1 MTEKTVTYLEKPGR
15 AGTQDCAASA
25 ARRARELGVKQV
37 VVATT
42 SGKSALAI
50 AQALKA
56 AGHKAEVIG
65 VGYSAEYAA
74 KWGAFDK
81 KIVSQAEKLGAR
93 FITGTHVF
101 GGVDSAVASA
111 LGGAV
116 PGKLIAATY
125 YTLGQGFKVAVETAV
140 MAADQG
146 CVSDKA
152 PVIAMGGTGEG
163 SDTAI
168 LLTPATGSKFF
179 SLKIHEVICL
189 VSGRK

>member
-1 MTEKTVTYLEKPGR
+1 MTEKNITYLEKPGK
-15 AGTQDCAASA
+15 AATQDCALA
-25 ARRARELGVKQV
+25 AAKRAKELDVKQL

-42 SGKSALAI
+42 SGSSALTL

-56 AGHKAEVIG
+56 VGHKAEVVG

-74 KWGAFDK
+74 KWGAFDA
-81 KIVSQAEKLGAR
+81 KITEQAEKLGAR
-93 FITGTHVF
+93 FIKGTHIF
-101 GGVDSAVASA
+101 GGVDSAVAST
-111 LGGAV
+111 LGGVV

-146 CVSDKA
+146 CVSAKSK
-152 PVIAMGGTGEG
+152 VIALGGTGEG
-163 SDTAI
+163 CDTAL
-168 LLTPATGSKFF
+168 LLTPATASQFF

-189 VSGRK
+189 VSGGK